1 MDLRNQDTLSCGP
14 DFGLDCR
21 FITAQPK
28 ELEDPVSLYRFKS
41 RETGDLV
48 MLHPDGKRILEV
60 LGKDPEAP
68 GIIQATEMPAAIEKL
83 HAAADAEE
91 ARQAQMKQEAAA
103 AGDPEPEFES
113 VSLRMRM
120 TPFIEMLQRCMSANV
135 EVVWGV

>member
-1 MDLRNQDTLSCGP
+1 M
-14 DFGLDCR
+14 
-21 FITAQPK
+21 
-28 ELEDPVSLYRFKS
+28 SLYRFKS

-48 MLHPDGKRILEV
+48 MLHPDGKRILEI
-60 LGKDPEAP
+60 LGKDPDAA
-68 GIIQATEMPAAIEKL
+68 GIVQASEMPAAIDKL

-91 ARQAQMKQEAAA
+91 AKQAQMKKEAEV

-120 TPFIEMLQRCMSANV
+120 TPFIEMLQRCMKANV